1 MSERA
6 TNQVRDDLQ
15 QIFYTSKIITGN
27 CDIDIA
33 VLDRWFSRGINKLH
47 RIMGFLYNL
56 NLVDKNLIN
65 LNQSLN
71 YLIISNKSN
80 ITKSKKINM
89 SLQGK
94 VKWFNPTKGFGFIE
108 REDKEK
114 DVFVH
119 VSAVRDAGM
128 NGLDEGQALTFD
140 VEDGPKGPSAVNLKT
155 A

>member
-1 MSERA
+1 
-6 TNQVRDDLQ
+6 
-15 QIFYTSKIITGN
+15 
-27 CDIDIA
+27 
-33 VLDRWFSRGINKLH
+33 
-47 RIMGFLYNL
+47 
-56 NLVDKNLIN
+56 
-65 LNQSLN
+65 
-71 YLIISNKSN
+71 
-80 ITKSKKINM
+80 M

-119 VSAVRDAGM
+119 VSAVRDDGM
-128 NGLDEGQALTFD
+128 NGLDVGQALTLD